1 VEPSPEDSEEGA
13 SSKIVPLPP
22 EEMRT
27 LMVLARKE
35 KITVIHQRIAKIEKI
50 GDEYR
55 SFAVELGRVA
65 KSFDMGQITD
75 FLQPYLEKTE

>member
-1 VEPSPEDSEEGA
+1 VEPSPEDSEE
-13 SSKIVPLPP
+13 
-22 EEMRT
+22 
-27 LMVLARKE
+27 
-35 KITVIHQRIAKIEKI
+35 